1 MSAPIV
7 LEAPVP
13 LKFRERLCGLAAV
26 GTAQLILTATRGR
39 RARIR
44 AVLRIL
50 RTGARPAGGGAF
62 AVQAQ
67 LGTPG
72 SVEQLLAGF
81 EGPRRQSQPL
91 GGEVLFVG
99 GAAA

>member
-13 LKFRERLCGLAAV
+13 LKFCERLCGLAAV
-26 GTAQLILTATRGR
+26 GTAQFTATRGR

-50 RTGARPAGGGAF
+50 RTGAPAGGGAF

-91 GGEVLFVG
+91 GGEVLLVG